1 MPHILS
7 GLSVEV
13 LDDNYILWYF
23 RLLRATLRFPG
34 DLSICTRDLQKQD
47 GGQNIIIWLGS

>member
-34 DLSICTRDLQKQD
+34 DLSICTRDLKKQD